1 MTDKRK
7 ENEKK
12 FRSWTKL
19 PDGGRRYFFEVP
31 GKHGWLARYVKEV
44 DRLEQTTRFYQEIYD
59 QNGNLVEIHEKFPKD
74 TGHRKFPKGETHESH
89 PSKYSP

>member
-19 PDGGRRYFFEVP
+19 PDGGRRYFYEVQ
-31 GKHGWLARYVKEV
+31 GKYGWRARYVKEV
-44 DRLEQTTRFYQEIYD
+44 NSLEKTTRFHQEIYD
-59 QNGNLVEIHEKFPKD
+59 SHGNLVEIHEKFPIDK
-74 TGHRKFPKGETHESH
+74 GHRKLTKGE
-89 PSKYSP
+89 KQ